1 MSKRDEIFL
10 EIVLGAVLIL
20 AGFILSFLMVIKV
33 IASSLF
39 LSLFSY
45 ALSTAGLGLGI
56 TAAHGLVPK
65 KPKRRLNEHEEP

>member
-1 MSKRDEIFL
+1 MSKIDEIFL

>member
-10 EIVLGAVLIL
+10 EIALGAILIL

-33 IASSLF
+33 IASDLF

-45 ALSTAGLGLGI
+45 ALSIAGLGLGV
-56 TAAHGLVPK
+56 TAAHGLMPK
-65 KPKRRLNEHEEP
+65 KPKKKLNEYEEP

>member
-20 AGFILSFLMVIKV
+20 AGFILSFLMVVKV

-56 TAAHGLVPK
+56 TAAHGLMPK

>member
-56 TAAHGLVPK
+56 TAAHGLMPK

>member
-10 EIVLGAVLIL
+10 EIVLGAILIL

-56 TAAHGLVPK
+56 TAAHGLMPK

>member
-1 MSKRDEIFL
+1 MPKRDEIFL

>member
-1 MSKRDEIFL
+1 MSKIDEIFL

-20 AGFILSFLMVIKV
+20 AGFILSFLMVVKV

-56 TAAHGLVPK
+56 TAAHGLMPK

>member
-10 EIVLGAVLIL
+10 EIALGAIFVLV
-20 AGFILSFLMVIKV
+20 GFVLSFLMVIKI

-45 ALSTAGLGLGI
+45 ALSTAGLGLGM
-56 TAAHGLVPK
+56 TAAHGLMPK
-65 KPKRRLNEHEEP
+65 KPKKRLNEHEEP

>member
-1 MSKRDEIFL
+1 MSKIDEIFL

-56 TAAHGLVPK
+56 TAAHGLMPK